1 MTNSDKKLKSQ
12 FAESVDPDL
21 IAYSTLWEDH
31 YVLAKALDI
40 KSNDNILSITS
51 AGCNVLSMLLENP
64 RSITAI
70 DLNPSQTAFFKL
82 KLAGIKYLEHENFLK
97 LFGYI
102 PSTIAWDIYKEL
114 EDCID
119 IDTREYFDERKE
131 YFITGLCH
139 CGKLEKYF
147 RGFAHKLISSLANPS
162 EIDTILKMSSLE
174 DQKENLAKLFT
185 PEFNQAFLDYFDQSN
200 QSQHG
205 RDQEKYKHVKEENI
219 ANCLLER
226 FKESANTTLLANNF
240 YTQYLLTGN
249 YLSIDNSYPYL
260 QKENFEKLKTLI
272 HKVKVVTEEIEKHM
286 LSCPHGEYTKAN
298 LSDIF
303 EYMSQEDAD
312 LLLTQI
318 AKQMKTG
325 SRLAYWN
332 LYIERNSQN
341 VTILK
346 RLDKLSQ
353 ELKSI
358 DRVWFYKNFH
368 VDEVL

>member
-1 MTNSDKKLKSQ
+1 MTNSEKKLKSQ
-12 FAESVDPDL
+12 FAKSVDPDL

-31 YVLAKALDI
+31 NVLVKALAID
-40 KSNDNILSITS
+40 SSDNILSITS
-51 AGCNVLSMLLENP
+51 AGCNILSMLLENP
-64 RSITAI
+64 NSITAI

-102 PSTIAWDIYKEL
+102 PSSIAWDIYLEL
-114 EDCID
+114 QDCID
-119 IDTREYFDERKE
+119 IDTREYFDSRKE
-131 YFITGLCH
+131 YFQTGLCH
-139 CGKLEKYF
+139 SGKLEKYF
-147 RGFAHKLISSLANPS
+147 RGFAQKISGSSKNVSEINAILTQSSLG
-162 EIDTILKMSSLE
+162 E
-174 DQKENLAKLFT
+174 QKENLAKLFT
-185 PEFNQAFLDYFDQSN
+185 TEFNQAFLDYFDQSN
-200 QSQHG
+200 QSKHG

-219 ANCLLER
+219 AKCLLER
-226 FKESANTTLLANNF
+226 FQNCANTLLLADNF
-240 YTQYLLTGN
+240 YTQYLMTGN
-249 YLSIDNSYPYL
+249 YLSIDHSYPYL
-260 QKENFEKLKTLI
+260 QDENFKKLKTLI
-272 HKVKVVTEEIEKHM
+272 HKVKVVTEQIEEHM
-286 LSCPHGEYTKAN
+286 SSCPHGTYTKAN

-318 AKQMKTG
+318 AKQMNPG

-341 VTILK
+341 VTSLK

-353 ELKSI
+353 ELKSM